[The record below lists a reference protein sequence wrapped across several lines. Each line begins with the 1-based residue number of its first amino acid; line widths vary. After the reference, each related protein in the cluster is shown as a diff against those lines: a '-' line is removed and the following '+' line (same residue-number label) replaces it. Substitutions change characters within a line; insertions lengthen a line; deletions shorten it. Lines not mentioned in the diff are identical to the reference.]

1 MASTQADDTP
11 GAGTTQPAPAS
22 RAAQASRLRRLLAN
36 PQVEG
41 SVTVVAFL
49 VLFAGYGVWLGS
61 LFFNIDARLLDVHQN
76 VPIILL
82 GLAVMVTL
90 VAGQFDLSV
99 ASMATLTT
107 FLTIGLATKDGLPFG
122 LVLAIC
128 LAVGMVGGLIN
139 ALLVEKVGV
148 NAFIATLGTTG
159 LFVGISKIYSSGTQL
174 TPTPDSPLPKWFTD
188 FGAYTQK
195 FPAFLLWIAVA
206 LAAFAGFTALA
217 RVKPAKTADRTW
229 MGARIGI
236 VAVVLLLLVLVANL
250 PRIVNESSWLVG
262 VIVVVGFV
270 MWILM
275 EFTTYGRYLR
285 ASGANRSAARLAGV
299 QVQREVVKAFVIGGL
314 LAALAGVCLGASQ
327 GSAAPDVAAGFLLPA
342 FAAAFLSTVVFSTGR
357 FTVWGTMIGAIFIV
371 WVSQGLIVGG
381 VSPTWTDVVNG
392 LVLVSAVALSS
403 VIRRRQS

>member
-1 MASTQADDTP
+1 
-11 GAGTTQPAPAS
+11 
-22 RAAQASRLRRLLAN
+22 
-36 PQVEG
+36 
-41 SVTVVAFL
+41 
-49 VLFAGYGVWLGS
+49 
-61 LFFNIDARLLDVHQN
+61 
-76 VPIILL
+76 
-82 GLAVMVTL
+82 
-90 VAGQFDLSV
+90 
-99 ASMATLTT
+99 
-107 FLTIGLATKDGLPFG
+107 
-122 LVLAIC
+122 
-128 LAVGMVGGLIN
+128 
-139 ALLVEKVGV
+139 
-148 NAFIATLGTTG
+148 
-159 LFVGISKIYSSGTQL
+159 
-174 TPTPDSPLPKWFTD
+174 
-188 FGAYTQK
+188 
-195 FPAFLLWIAVA
+195 
-206 LAAFAGFTALA
+206 
-217 RVKPAKTADRTW
+217 